1 MPGRRITYR
10 VALSSLFWVAL
21 AVPAPG
27 QPGRDPS
34 DDEAGPVEA
43 RVTGHELSTQNRSAA
58 TAILACPSTCIDGTA
73 MIIGCDERTQ
83 GPTTNT
89 ADSPPWRFVG
99 RFTGGVDGGSGAC
112 TGTLIGPKHV
122 LTAAHCV
129 LNSANNFRTGS
140 IGFRLAQFSAGPC
153 GQPYGTH
160 YAVRVFVPND
170 YDNGSGSPENKA
182 LDWAVVELANPI
194 AGANRMRLEYLSW
207 ATVQN
212 KPPRSI
218 GYPGDKPTGTVW
230 TTGPNNSFLNGPY
243 EWLDGGDKGLFYV
256 TNDGYG
262 GQSGSPI
269 YVFHEGLRK
278 LVGVF
283 LGSPMSH
290 CQQGRNWAARL
301 TPGTEQRIR
310 NAKQYPPNGNV
321 LDFSLRR
328 RDIPLAQIPLDVPP
342 AAGCGF

>member
-1 MPGRRITYR
+1 
-10 VALSSLFWVAL
+10 
-21 AVPAPG
+21 
-27 QPGRDPS
+27 
-34 DDEAGPVEA
+34 
-43 RVTGHELSTQNRSAA
+43 
-58 TAILACPSTCIDGTA
+58 
-73 MIIGCDERTQ
+73 MIIGCDVRTQ
-83 GPTTNT
+83 GPATNT
-89 ADSPPWRFVG
+89 AQLEPWRFVG
-99 RFTGGVDGGSGAC
+99 RFTGGADTGSGAC

-129 LNSANNFRTGS
+129 LNSSNEFKNGS
-140 IGFRLAQFSAGPC
+140 IGFRLAQFSAGTC

-170 YDNGSGSPENKA
+170 YNGSDSPENRA

-194 AGANRMRLEYLSW
+194 AGAERMRFQYLSW
-207 ATVQN
+207 PTLQG
-212 KPPRSI
+212 KTPLSI
-218 GYPGDKPTGTVW
+218 GYPSDKPAGTIWSTGT
-230 TTGPNNSFLNGPY
+230 TNSFINGPY

-256 TNDGYG
+256 NNDGYA

-269 YVFHEGLRK
+269 YVFHDGVRK

-283 LGSPMSH
+283 IGSPEAH
-290 CQQGRNWAARL
+290 CEQGRTWAARL

-328 RDIPLAQIPLDVPP
+328 RDIPPGQIQPDAPP